1 MNKEK
6 SAIEELIQDAIDSG
20 DGYFC
25 DMADRAERELA
36 ELVAIKNRVFNDKDC
51 RYCKHKNKSI
61 SRKPCNQC
69 TGLSENWEYDANAT
83 KP

>member
-1 MNKEK
+1 MIKER
-6 SAIEELIQDAIDSG
+6 SAIEKCIEYTKGCG
-20 DGYFC
+20 DVPPNIFV
-25 DMADRAERELA
+25 AAERELA